1 MKKIQKSLSYL
12 AYDDPEKL
20 KSEIEEMTSIFE
32 EVKANFY
39 KKSQWWLKILVEVI
53 NQDKEAKQTQEAID
67 KNKKA
72 PAKDQKKKG
81 GKD

>member
-32 EVKANFY
+32 EVKTNFY
-39 KKSQWWLKILVEVI
+39 KKSQWWLKILSEVI
-53 NQDKEAKQTQEAID
+53 NKDKEAKQTQEVVD